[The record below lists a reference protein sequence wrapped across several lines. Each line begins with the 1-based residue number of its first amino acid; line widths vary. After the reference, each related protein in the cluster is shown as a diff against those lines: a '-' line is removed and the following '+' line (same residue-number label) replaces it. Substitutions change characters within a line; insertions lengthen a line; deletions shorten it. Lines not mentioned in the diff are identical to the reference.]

1 MKIQVFILLLFLS
14 SLTQAQNP
22 ELFEEA
28 NNAYAND
35 DFETAI
41 TKYEKILENGETSVA
56 VYYNLGNAHYKLNN
70 VAPSIYYFE
79 KALQLDPT
87 DEDVQNNI
95 EFARSMTI
103 DDIPVNEETG
113 FQKRINSFISTFSYN
128 TWAYLAIALS
138 ITFVILFLLYYFSR
152 NSLQKRIFFGVAIFA
167 FLLGGIS
174 VFFAFQQQE
183 IQFNNQ
189 FAIIFAEEAPVKNE
203 PSQRGEAAFS
213 LHAGTKT
220 RVLEDYQ
227 EWVKIELP
235 NGTQGWIQN
244 NNLKRL

>member
-1 MKIQVFILLLFLS
+1 MKRLIFIFLVFVSALA
-14 SLTQAQNP
+14 QAQNP
-22 ELFEEA
+22 TLFEEA
-28 NNAYAND
+28 NEAYAND

-41 TKYEKILENGETSVA
+41 AKYQEILENGETSVA

-70 VAPSIYYFE
+70 VAPSIYHYE

-113 FQKRINSFISTFSYN
+113 FQKSINQFISTFSYN

-138 ITFVILFLLYYFSR
+138 VTFVVLFLLYYFSR
-152 NSLQKRIFFGVAIFA
+152 TSLRKRIFFGVAVFI

-189 FAIIFAEEAPVKNE
+189 FAIIFAEEAAVKNE
-203 PSQRGEAAFS
+203 PSQRGDAAFS
-213 LHAGTKT
+213 LHEGTKA
-220 RVLEDYQ
+220 RVLEEYQ

-235 NGTQGWIQN
+235 NGTQGWIKE